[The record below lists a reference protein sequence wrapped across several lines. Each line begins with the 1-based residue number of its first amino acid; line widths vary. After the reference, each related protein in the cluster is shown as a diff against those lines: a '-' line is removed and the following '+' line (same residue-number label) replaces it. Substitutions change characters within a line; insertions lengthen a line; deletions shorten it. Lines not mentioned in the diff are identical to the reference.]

1 MTREQKL
8 ALIVGFAL
16 VLVVGILISDH
27 LSPAS
32 TDEPLES
39 LAFMSPLG
47 ELPPAVVI
55 DERPARTQPE
65 PVATRPDAAQY
76 RDADRQPEVE
86 APKPQPRKTEPFEP
100 TELTQGVTR
109 ITPKTRTPIVSRSGS
124 DSPTTTVGQDR
135 TNQPAAGPGFA
146 SYVVK
151 PGESLSSI
159 ASRLLGSAAKWKLL
173 AELNRDRVGEDG
185 SVRAGVTLRLPASTQ
200 ARSTGNQTPKSLTR
214 TAAGPRSYTV
224 RGGDTL
230 SQIAMRELGT
240 MRRADEILSLNKDKI
255 RNADEIYSG
264 LVLALPAN

>member
-1 MTREQKL
+1 VTREQKL
-8 ALIVGFAL
+8 ALIVGFTL

-32 TDEPLES
+32 TDRPLEA
-39 LAFMSPLG
+39 LAFRSPLG

-55 DERPARTQPE
+55 DERPAKTQPE
-65 PVATRPDAAQY
+65 PVAEPK
-76 RDADRQPEVE
+76 PEVV
-86 APKPQPRKTEPFEP
+86 PTRDQDRKPAAESPRKTEPFKP

-109 ITPKTRTPIVSRSGS
+109 ITPESREPIVRRTDS
-124 DSPTTTVGQDR
+124 DTRNATGGRAQVKP
-135 TNQPAAGPGFA
+135 PAAGPGFA

-159 ASRLLGSAAKWKLL
+159 ASRLLGSASKWKVL
-173 AELNRDRVGEDG
+173 AELNRDRVGKDG
-185 SVRAGVTLRLPASTQ
+185 SVRSGVTLRLPDSA
-200 ARSTGNQTPKSLTR
+200 KTR
-214 TAAGPRSYTV
+214 TAASTTPRKQTQPRVTAGPRSYTV

-255 RNADEIYSG
+255 RDADEIYSG

>member
-32 TDEPLES
+32 TAEPLES
-39 LAFMSPLG
+39 LAFRSPLG
-47 ELPPAVVI
+47 DLPPAVVI
-55 DERPARTQPE
+55 DKRPAPTGSE
-65 PVATRPDAAQY
+65 PVA
-76 RDADRQPEVE
+76 V
-86 APKPQPRKTEPFEP
+86 PKPELAPTGKPTSESAVESPLKPEPFTP
-100 TELTQGVTR
+100 TELTQGVSR
-109 ITPKTRTPIVSRSGS
+109 ITPKSREPIVRRTET
-124 DSPTTTVGQDR
+124 DSPTTTGGQKR
-135 TNQPAAGPGFA
+135 TNEPVAGPGFA

-159 ASRLLGSAAKWKLL
+159 AARLLGSASKWTVL
-173 AELNRDRVGEDG
+173 AELNGDRVGKNG
-185 SVRAGVTLRLPASTQ
+185 SVRSGVTLRLPDS
-200 ARSTGNQTPKSLTR
+200 TR
-214 TAAGPRSYTV
+214 THTAANTTPRKQTQSRLTARPRSYTV

-240 MRRADEILSLNKDKI
+240 MRRAHEILSLNKDKI
-255 RNADEIYSG
+255 RDADEIYSG